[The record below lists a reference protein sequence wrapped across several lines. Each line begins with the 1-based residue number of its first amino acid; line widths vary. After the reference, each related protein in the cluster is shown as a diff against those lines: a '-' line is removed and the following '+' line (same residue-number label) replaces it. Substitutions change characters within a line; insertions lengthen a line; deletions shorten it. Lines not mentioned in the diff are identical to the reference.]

1 MIGPILWL
9 ALQLGRGAAGP
20 IDPAAAAEGR
30 KLYNRDC
37 TICHG
42 LEGTVG
48 DRAPALAGDRRF
60 LRSSAEELYDA
71 IRNGIRG
78 TGMPPSPL
86 ADAEVQNVVAYI
98 RSLRAPAADTVVA
111 GDSERGAAV
120 FWGKGDCGRCHMVR
134 GRGGIL
140 GPDLSNIGGE
150 RRPAAL
156 RDALTRSGRRLP
168 RGYRPAKIRMRDGRA
183 IEGLVKNEDSFSL
196 QVLGAR
202 DLRLHLLDR
211 SEAAEVIYSDHSLM
225 PSDYAQRLTA
235 AEIDDLL
242 AFLARQVDG
251 RPQP

>member
-20 IDPAAAAEGR
+20 IDPAAVAEGR

-60 LRSSAEELYDA
+60 
-71 IRNGIRG
+71 
-78 TGMPPSPL
+78 
-86 ADAEVQNVVAYI
+86 
-98 RSLRAPAADTVVA
+98 
-111 GDSERGAAV
+111 
-120 FWGKGDCGRCHMVR
+120 
-134 GRGGIL
+134 

-168 RGYRPAKIRMRDGRA
+168 RGYRPVKIRMRDGRA

-202 DLRLHLLDR
+202 DLQLHLLDR
-211 SEAAEVIYSDHSLM
+211 SDAVEVIYSDRSLM